1 MTKTTPSAR
10 NSKQEILDAYQ
21 ALTKELEERDAL
33 SSANS
38 SATKSNTVTTHTID
52 RPKDVIARL
61 GDVRVQINSNLGE
74 IVDQLV
80 TESENLARMSEQAQA
95 LQQEIEQLHQ
105 IKAHASTLQNLIAL
119 STEEQEKLDKKIQ
132 TQRLQW
138 EQEQQLH
145 DQSQKETATELAKQR
160 NRAEEEYKYELGVA
174 RKKEADVYDVSRRQS
189 EAALKLR
196 EEELSAEETTRQD
209 LQKQVVE
216 LEKQLLVEVA
226 KTRKETEERVTKDLK
241 TGFTLEMKGI
251 EGERSISKLTI
262 ANLEKVITAQDAEM
276 KDLKIQLTHA
286 TQQIKDIAVSVIE
299 TQKPSAA
306 PVTASSKGET
316 GDR

>member
-1 MTKTTPSAR
+1 MAKTTPSAR
-10 NSKQEILDAYQ
+10 SSKQEILDAYQ

-33 SSANS
+33 SSTSS
-38 SATKSNTVTTHTID
+38 SATKLNTSATHTID
-52 RPKDVIARL
+52 KPKDVIARL

-80 TESENLARMSEQAQA
+80 AESENLARMSEQAQA

-105 IKAHASTLQNLIAL
+105 IKAHASTLQNLITL
-119 STEEQEKLDKKIQ
+119 NTEEQEKLDKKIQ

-145 DQSQKETATELAKQR
+145 DQSQKEAATEVAKQR
-160 NRAEEEYKYELGVA
+160 SRAEEEYQYALNVD
-174 RKKEADVYDVSRRQS
+174 RKKEADAYDASRRQS

-196 EEELSAEETTRQD
+196 EEKISAEETTRQD

-216 LEKQLLVEVA
+216 LEKQLLLEVA
-226 KTRKETEERVTKDLK
+226 KARRETEERVTKDLK

-276 KDLKIQLTHA
+276 KDLKTQLTHA

-299 TQKPSAA
+299 TQKPSA
-306 PVTASSKGET
+306 PPITTPSKGEM
-316 GDR
+316 GER